1 MQLIS
6 KQQTGKRWS
15 ETFEICAVLCTHCC
29 QFDTC

>member
-15 ETFEICAVLCTHCC
+15 AQIPS
-29 QFDTC
+29 